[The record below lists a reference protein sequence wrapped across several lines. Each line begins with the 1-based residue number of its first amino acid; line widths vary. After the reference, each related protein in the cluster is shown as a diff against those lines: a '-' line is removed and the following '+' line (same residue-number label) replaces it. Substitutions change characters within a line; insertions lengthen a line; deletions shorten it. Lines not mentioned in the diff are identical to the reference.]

1 MGVPLF
7 FVVWQTILRDTF
19 QGGGISPDGQWGGK
33 LLFSGGYHNVVG
45 AIHESPV
52 CPKMFDVP
60 SILAD
65 VAGDS

>member
-1 MGVPLF
+1 
-7 FVVWQTILRDTF
+7 
-19 QGGGISPDGQWGGK
+19 

-65 VAGDS
+65 AAGDS